1 MINGGNICNILI
13 CGYHKDCG
21 FDITKFIILDIVNSN
36 KFRCFTINEINI
48 DTSDNFFD
56 VYGSLRYYDYVILC
70 RRNVLDITTD
80 SYTIGKYL
88 EQYNCWTLFASVV
101 LGYEES
107 VETLYNKLNRL
118 FNKLDPVP
126 EDRNLIENTKL
137 LNFLRSN
144 DYL

>member
-1 MINGGNICNILI
+1 
-13 CGYHKDCG
+13 
-21 FDITKFIILDIVNSN
+21 
-36 KFRCFTINEINI
+36 
-48 DTSDNFFD
+48 
-56 VYGSLRYYDYVILC
+56 
-70 RRNVLDITTD
+70 VLDITTD